1 MPTSLLSDEL
11 DDLNRRVGE
20 MVLDDGRVNFGTTV
34 CDGKIAF
41 RPAIVNWRTREED
54 VDLIVSTVR
63 ELGARAIA
71 QARAASSQAST
82 ATEAVEAEPAEV
94 VEPPR

>member
-41 RPAIVNWRTREED
+41 RPAIVNWRTREDD

-63 ELGARAIA
+63 ELGG
-71 QARAASSQAST
+71 RAAAQ
-82 ATEAVEAEPAEV
+82 AEPARTPARKE
-94 VEPPR
+94 